1 MNIIQAL
8 VLGIIQGIT
17 EFLPISS
24 SAHLVLTPFFFGWQI
39 PEEQIFPFDVLVQVG
54 TLAAVIVY
62 FRSDLWTIVKEVSQ
76 GLMNRQPFATPSSRL
91 GWLLLLASLPAG
103 IAGILLKD
111 VVEATFK
118 SPVNVAFFLIGT
130 AGLLWIA
137 ESIGKR
143 NRALASIRWLDAIWI
158 GIGQALALFPG
169 ISRSGAT
176 ISVGMACN
184 LDRPTAARFSFLMSI
199 PIMTAAGLIGLV
211 DLLEIPSL
219 ISFLPV
225 MATGFFTAAVIG
237 YLAIYWLLSF
247 LARRSL
253 RPFAVYCLSLAVIT
267 LIFSYAG
274 L

>member
-1 MNIIQAL
+1 MNLLQAMI
-8 VLGIIQGIT
+8 LGIIQGIT

-54 TLAAVIVY
+54 TLLAVIVY
-62 FRSDLWTIVKEVSQ
+62 FRKDLLLILSEVIK
-76 GLMNRQPFATPSSRL
+76 GLINRQPFSSPSSRL
-91 GWLLLLASLPAG
+91 GWLLILASLPAG

-111 VVEATFK
+111 VVEAAFK
-118 SPVNVAFFLIGT
+118 SPVGVAFFLMGT

-137 ESIGKR
+137 EKTGKR
-143 NRALASIRWLDAIWI
+143 NRSLSTMGWLDAIWI

-176 ISVGMACN
+176 IAAGMTRH
-184 LDRPTAARFSFLMSI
+184 LERPAAARFSFLMSI
-199 PIMTAAGLIGLV
+199 PVMAAAGLVSLV
-211 DLLEIPSL
+211 DLFQLPDL
-219 ISFLPV
+219 TAFLPS
-225 MATGFFTAAVIG
+225 MITGFFTAAVVG
-237 YLAIYWLLSF
+237 YLAIHWLLGF

-253 RPFAVYCLSLAVIT
+253 RPFALYCLTLAAIT

>member
-1 MNIIQAL
+1 MNFFQAF

-54 TLAAVIVY
+54 TLVAVIVY
-62 FRSDLWTIVKEVSQ
+62 FRSDLLTILSDVIQ
-76 GLMNRQPFATPSSRL
+76 GLINRQPFTSSSSRL

-111 VVEATFK
+111 LVEAAFK

-143 NRALASIRWLDAIWI
+143 NRTLASIRWLDAIWI
-158 GIGQALALFPG
+158 GAGQALALFPG
-169 ISRSGAT
+169 VSRSGAT
-176 ISVGMACN
+176 ISVGMARH
-184 LDRPTAARFSFLMSI
+184 LERPAAARFSFLMSI
-199 PIMTAAGLIGLV
+199 PIMTAAGLVGLV
-211 DLLEIPSL
+211 DLFRLSNWTA
-219 ISFLPV
+219 FLPV
-225 MATGFFTAAVIG
+225 MTTGFFTAAVVG
-237 YLAIYWLLSF
+237 YLAIHWLLGF

>member
-1 MNIIQAL
+1 MNFIQAF
-8 VLGIIQGIT
+8 VLGIIQGVT

-62 FRSDLWTIVKEVSQ
+62 FRSNLWIILKEVFQ
-76 GLMNRQPFATPSSRL
+76 GLMIRQPFATPSSRL

-103 IAGILLKD
+103 IAGVLLKD
-111 VVEATFK
+111 VVEAAFK

-130 AGLLWIA
+130 AALLMIA
-137 ESIGKR
+137 ESVGKR
-143 NRALASIRWLDAIWI
+143 NRPLASLRWLDAVWI
-158 GIGQALALFPG
+158 GVGQALALFPG

-176 ISVGMACN
+176 ISVGMARN
-184 LDRPTAARFSFLMSI
+184 LERPAAARFSFLMSI

-211 DLLEIPSL
+211 DLLEIPNL
-219 ISFLPV
+219 ASFLPV
-225 MATGFFTAAVIG
+225 MATGFFTAAVVG
-237 YLAIYWLLSF
+237 YLAIHWLLGF

-253 RPFAVYCLSLAVIT
+253 RPFAVYCLALAVIT

>member
-62 FRSDLWTIVKEVSQ
+62 FRNDLWTIVKEVSQ
-76 GLMNRQPFATPSSRL
+76 SLMNRQPFATPSSRL

-111 VVEATFK
+111 VVEAAFK

-137 ESIGKR
+137 ESVGKR
-143 NRALASIRWLDAIWI
+143 NRTLASIGWLDAIWI

-176 ISVGMACN
+176 ISTGMARN
-184 LDRPTAARFSFLMSI
+184 LDRPAAARFSFLMSI

-211 DLLEIPSL
+211 DLLEIPNL

-253 RPFAVYCLSLAVIT
+253 RPFAVYCLSLAIIT
-267 LIFSYAG
+267 LVFSYAG